1 MRKVHGMS
9 TATATNGAATDAAF
23 AAIASAF
30 GNDGSFGSAAT
41 DTVGSIRRAGETW
54 ISESRAMLLHSL
66 DAFDA
71 AVNAYVE
78 LTRSIA
84 GTVRVVDQAMDQAQR
99 YAGMAAEATAMYTNA
114 ARDLLAK

>member
-1 MRKVHGMS
+1 MS

-30 GNDGSFGSAAT
+30 GNDGSFGSAAK
-41 DTVGSIRRAGETW
+41 DAVGSIGHAGESW
-54 ISESRAMLLHSL
+54 FSEYRAMLLRSL

-84 GTVRVVDQAMDQAQR
+84 STVRVLDQAMEQAER
-99 YAGMAAEATAMYTNA
+99 YAGTAAEVTSMYTNA
-114 ARDLLAK
+114 ARDLLGK

>member
-1 MRKVHGMS
+1 MS

-30 GNDGSFGSAAT
+30 GNDGSFGTAT
-41 DTVGSIRRAGETW
+41 TDAVGSIRRAGESW
-54 ISESRAMLLHSL
+54 FEESRALLLRSL

-71 AVNAYVE
+71 TVNAYVE
-78 LTRSIA
+78 LTKSIA

-99 YAGMAAEATAMYTNA
+99 YAGMTSEVTAMYTNA
-114 ARDLLAK
+114 ARDLLSK